1 MTSIQGK
8 ITEYWT
14 SRPVGG
20 AIISAGGKTAV
31 TDSAGMFSLE
41 VPVGVVNMSVT
52 HGDFYPFVTSLNI
65 TSPRPF
71 NIGVIKLQ
79 SKVRAL

>member
-1 MTSIQGK
+1 MSIQGK
-8 ITEYWT
+8 VLEYW
-14 SRPVGG
+14 SGRPVSG
-20 AIISAGGKTAV
+20 AIVSAGGRTAV

-41 VPVGVVNMSVT
+41 VPLGVVSMSVT
-52 HGDFYPFVTSLNI
+52 HGDFHPFVTSLNI

>member
-1 MTSIQGK
+1 
-8 ITEYWT
+8 
-14 SRPVGG
+14 
-20 AIISAGGKTAV
+20 
-31 TDSAGMFSLE
+31 MFSLE
-41 VPVGVVNMSVT
+41 VPLGVVSMSVA
-52 HGDFYPFVTSLNI
+52 HGDFHPFVTSLNI

>member
-1 MTSIQGK
+1 MSIQGK
-8 ITEYWT
+8 VLEYWT
-14 SRPVGG
+14 SRPVAG
-20 AIISAGGKTAV
+20 AVVSAGGRTAV

-41 VPVGVVNMSVT
+41 VPLGVVSLSVT
-52 HGDFYPFVTSLNI
+52 HGDFHPFVTSLNI

>member
-1 MTSIQGK
+1 MASIQGR
-8 ITEYWT
+8 IVEYW
-14 SRPVGG
+14 SQRGVPG
-20 AIISAGGKTAV
+20 AVVSAGGRTAV
-31 TDSAGMFSLE
+31 TDSAGTFSLE
-41 VPVGVVNMSVT
+41 VPLGVVSMSVT
-52 HGDFYPFVTSLNI
+52 DGDFHPFVTSLNI